1 MASDAHML
9 SIAHKALQSPCA
21 AGILSLVIRTALNYA
36 RRQAVGSCSGWMQGV
51 LRGDTLSEVS
61 LELVK
66 STDTV
71 LEEIECDRMS
81 SVYSCLRL
89 AIPR

>member
-1 MASDAHML
+1 
-9 SIAHKALQSPCA
+9 
-21 AGILSLVIRTALNYA
+21 
-36 RRQAVGSCSGWMQGV
+36 MQGV
-51 LRGDTLSEVS
+51 LRGDTLSELS

-81 SVYSCLRL
+81 SVYGCLRL